1 MRIEEVTKSKL
12 SKAKDKELLI
22 LKLRFT
28 QLWDKNFKDNDIAVV
43 GSLDRSKFLKNYRLC
58 LTEMNSRDIAKSTS
72 HIDKAV
78 FKKVMTARTFG
89 LDVTDLD
96 DIVVAENFIT
106 MDANGATIEKALE
119 GITAPEECV
128 TAALEQLSISKS
140 APFIPLYDLVLK
152 AKPETMV
159 IEVSKPFPN
168 EHSARLQDPDK
179 FDDKSFRRTKGG
191 SLHGSKKVP
200 TTISIIWG
208 KLKGKA
214 KPSDPPIPQALR
226 FPIGDWTATKARK
239 WLKDNEIKFTSF
251 ETATKKT
258 KKLWNKKY
266 IEDLPDEA
274 FLHINKK
281 GKRFYP
287 YIDKDGNVDM
297 ARLENVSNEIA
308 KSELSETVQK
318 KVQINAEKVI
328 EDIKNEKVFEKDV
341 SVYPV
346 DKADDDEHIVY
357 GVVYEPDEE
366 DAQGDMANEI
376 EIRKA
381 AYGFMEKVQSFKVMH
396 KGKKVKVKVLESYI
410 APVEF
415 KMALQTIKKGSWV
428 LSVRVLD
435 KKIWKAIKD
444 GDLTGFSMAGYA
456 KTS

>member
-12 SKAKDKELLI
+12 AKAKDKELLI

-28 QLWDKNFKDNDIAVV
+28 QLWDKNFDGNDVAVV

-58 LTEMNSRDIAKSTS
+58 LTEMNSRDITKSTS
-72 HIDKAV
+72 RIDKAV

-106 MDANGATIEKALE
+106 MDADDATIEKALE
-119 GITAPEECV
+119 RIATPEECIK
-128 TAALEQLSISKS
+128 AGLEQLESMHKASY
-140 APFIPLYDLVLK
+140 IPLYDLVLK
-152 AKPETMV
+152 AKPATIV
-159 IEVSKPFPN
+159 IEVEKEAP
-168 EHSARLQDPDK
+168 
-179 FDDKSFRRTKGG
+179 
-191 SLHGSKKVP
+191 KK
-200 TTISIIWG
+200 
-208 KLKGKA
+208 
-214 KPSDPPIPQALR
+214 
-226 FPIGDWTATKARK
+226 RK
-239 WLKDNEIKFTSF
+239 KM
-251 ETATKKT
+251 
-258 KKLWNKKY
+258 WNKKY
-266 IEDLPDEA
+266 IEALPDES
-274 FLHINKK
+274 FLHITKK
-281 GKRFYP
+281 GERQFP
-287 YIDKDGNVDM
+287 YIAKDGVVDPD
-297 ARLENVSNEIA
+297 RLNDTLFGIT
-308 KSELSETVQK
+308 KSDLSETVKK
-318 KVQINAEKVI
+318 KVQAKAEKLI
-328 EDIKNEKVFEKDV
+328 EDIRDEKVFEKDV

-346 DKADDDEHIVY
+346 DKADDEERVVY
-357 GVVYEPDEE
+357 GIVYEPDEE

-381 AYGFMEKVQSFKVMH
+381 AYGFMEKVQLFKVMH

-415 KMALQTIKKGSWV
+415 EMASQTVKKGSWV